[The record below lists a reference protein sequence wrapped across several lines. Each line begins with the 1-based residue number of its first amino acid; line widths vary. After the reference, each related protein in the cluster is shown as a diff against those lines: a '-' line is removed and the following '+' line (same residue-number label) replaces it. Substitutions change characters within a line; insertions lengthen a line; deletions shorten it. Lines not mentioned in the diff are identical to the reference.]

1 MPVASVSVAVLVPD
15 APPATLEVVRPAIV
29 GLVASAKL
37 DADTPLAKVKPLGSV
52 TVSRALS
59 RFASVSVAGLAVTVG
74 RGRTSTWNVSVAWS
88 AAARFASA
96 SCAVTVTVC
105 APLVTVVGV
114 PQNSLGSVPG
124 QVPAPSASNTRP
136 AGRPETA

>member
-1 MPVASVSVAVLVPD
+1 M
-15 APPATLEVVRPAIV
+15 T
-29 GLVASAKL
+29 
-37 DADTPLAKVKPLGSV
+37 V
-52 TVSRALS
+52 TVAPFSAAGVAPF
-59 RFASVSVAGLAVTVG
+59 RFASVSVEGLTVTEG
-74 RGRTSTWNVSVAWS
+74 RGRTSTWKVSAPWS

-105 APLVTVVGV
+105 APLVAVAGV

-124 QVPAPSASNTRP
+124 QVPAPSASNARP